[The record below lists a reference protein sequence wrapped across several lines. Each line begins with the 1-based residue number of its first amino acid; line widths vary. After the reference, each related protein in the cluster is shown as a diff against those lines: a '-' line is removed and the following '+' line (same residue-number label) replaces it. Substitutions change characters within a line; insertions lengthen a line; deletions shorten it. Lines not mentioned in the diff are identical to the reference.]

1 MEIQQMK
8 SKVVQL
14 VTKKDTDTYL
24 LIEEALI
31 IYDDYL
37 HSQNDLGSAIKVRS
51 LIDELRTLRKER
63 II

>member
-1 MEIQQMK
+1 MK

-37 HSQNDLGSAIKVRS
+37 HSQNDLGTAIKVRS
-51 LIDELRTLRKER
+51 LINELRKF
-63 II
+63 